1 MTDDA
6 HSSPQDYVT
15 LTEAAA
21 IYGFNYNA
29 VYKYVFVGRL
39 QATWLEPDQIPAS
52 IWQRMDAY
60 AQANVTKK
68 GGYGSQRMPRCKLIW
83 RVANVVGGQSYLF
96 DHTN

>member
-21 IYGFNYNA
+21 HYGFNYNA
-29 VYKYVFVGRL
+29 LYKYVFVGRL
-39 QATWLEPDQIPAS
+39 AATWLEPDQIPVS
-52 IWQRMDAY
+52 IWQRMDVY

-68 GGYGSQRMPRCKLIW
+68 GGVWVTTHAQM
-83 RVANVVGGQSYLF
+83 QTYLESRKKGRRT
-96 DHTN
+96 DLEV